1 MNRTVITV
9 IMLIAVGLAG
19 AMAVWAFSS
28 NNSQEAEHEG
38 EEMEQESPAEEEEEE
53 AEETSVSSSLEE
65 LVSCLE
71 ENGVVIY
78 GSVTCPFCYQLAQS
92 FGGYEVVDS
101 IYVECSRDRE
111 RCDSEMQTRGVP
123 EIQINGV
130 LYQGSRDPGAIGR
143 AAGCEFEG

>member
-38 EEMEQESPAEEEEEE
+38 EEMEQESP
-53 AEETSVSSSLEE
+53 VEE